1 MSYKW
6 EIKDI
11 ETVNTKEYNKVIKSI
26 EYELSKTDG
35 PHKAINSQTVS
46 FDVNKINKFVEYAEV
61 TEELMIE
68 WIIAFLNEE
77 NEYSNILNSLDIQ
90 IERKKINN

>member
-11 ETVNTKEYNKVIKSI
+11 EIVNTAEYNKLIKSV

-35 PHKAINSQTVS
+35 VHKAINSQTVT
-46 FDVNKINKFVEYAEV
+46 FDVKEINNFVEYTDV
-61 TEELMIE
+61 TEELMVE
-68 WIIAFLNEE
+68 WIIKFLKEE
-77 NEYSNILNSLDIQ
+77 NEYSNIFNSLDIQ
-90 IERKKINN
+90 IERKK